1 MVDEEEDHHETP
13 DMSEVYT
20 LPHQHIN
27 LSDFNDKGGM
37 ILDIGG
43 SGEGIVG
50 IFKGQKVVAI
60 DRNKRELMGTKN
72 AALKIVMDAKELK
85 FLDDSFDTATVFFSF
100 MYMPEED
107 LESVMAELWRVLNP
121 GGELLIWDAIV
132 EVPKEELVK
141 KYFLVMMTVH
151 FPDGSKVEAGYGH
164 FLKNQGAEMFL
175 KPAEK
180 IGFNVLEKSEDE
192 CTIFARLQKP

>member
-1 MVDEEEDHHETP
+1 MADEEEDHHERP
-13 DMSEVYT
+13 DMSEVYA
-20 LPHQHIN
+20 LPHQHIY
-27 LSDFNDKGGM
+27 LSDFNDKGGL

-43 SGEGIVG
+43 GGEGIVG
-50 IFKGQKVVAI
+50 LLKGQKVVAI

-132 EVPKEELVK
+132 KVPKEELVK

-164 FLKNQGAEMFL
+164 LLKNQRAEMFL

-192 CTIFARLQKP
+192 CTFFTRLQKP

>member
-1 MVDEEEDHHETP
+1 MADEEKDHHETP

-20 LPHQHIN
+20 LPHQHIY
-27 LSDFNDKGGM
+27 LSDFNDKVGL

-43 SGEGIVG
+43 GGEGIVG
-50 IFKGQKVVAI
+50 LLKGQKVVAI
-60 DRNKRELMGTKN
+60 DRNKRELMETKN
-72 AALKIVMDAKELK
+72 AALKIVMDAKELM

-107 LESVMAELWRVLNP
+107 LESVMTELWRVLNP

-132 EVPKEELVK
+132 KVPKEELDK

-151 FPDGSKVEAGYGH
+151 FPDGSKVEAGYGY
-164 FLKNQGAEMFL
+164 FLKNQGAETFL

-180 IGFNVLEKSEDE
+180 VGFNVLEKKKDE
-192 CTIFARLQKP
+192 CTFFARLQKP